1 MRARVS
7 SLLYLLICVAGTLP
21 VVSQVGHPVKGSWSG
36 YWGPN
41 ETSQNRILLVLDWK
55 NNEITGTINPGPN
68 AVDIDTANL
77 DLTTWTLTIEADMPV
92 KAGGTQRYVATGKLE
107 NLGSWVNR
115 RYAGTYR
122 LGKENGVFKLTLN

>member
-1 MRARVS
+1 MRARIF
-7 SLLYLLICVAGTLP
+7 SLLCLTLCVAAALP
-21 VVSQVGHPVKGSWSG
+21 AAAQVGHPVKGSWSG

-41 ETSQNRILLVLDWK
+41 EAAQNRILLVFDWE

-68 AVDIDTANL
+68 AIDIESANL
-77 DLTTWTLTIEADMPV
+77 DLATWTLTIEAAMPV
-92 KAGGTQRYVATGKLE
+92 KTGGTQRYVATGKLE

-122 LGKENGVFKLTLN
+122 LGNENGVFKLTLN